1 METMNQTVKAI
12 VVDDEP
18 LARKAIC
25 TSLSDY
31 SNVIVCAECANG
43 VEAVEAIVNHKPDL
57 VFLDIQMPEMDGFDV
72 IQAVGIDEMPHV
84 IFVTAF
90 DQYAIEAF
98 EKHAFDYLLKPY
110 SPARFRDAMTRIL
123 GLISTEN
130 DRNSMQQLLH
140 VMREMQA
147 NTRYA
152 KRLAIRSTTR
162 IFFLNVEEID
172 WIESAGNYVD
182 IHAGN
187 ETHLLRETMANMEAK
202 LDPEK
207 FLRIHRS
214 VIVNIDRIQEIQPDE
229 YDYIVVLKDG
239 KILGMGRKYRDKMNE
254 LIKAFF

>member
-1 METMNQTVKAI
+1 MNQTIKI
-12 VVDDEP
+12 IIVDDEP
-18 LARKAIC
+18 LARKAIK
-25 TSLSDY
+25 TSLSDFPG
-31 SNVIVCAECANG
+31 VEVCAECANG
-43 VEAVEAIVNHKPDL
+43 MEAVEAIVNRKPDL

-72 IQAVGIDEMPHV
+72 IQTIGIENMPHV
-84 IFVTAF
+84 IFVTAY
-90 DQYAIEAF
+90 DQYAIKAF

-110 SPARFRDAMTRIL
+110 TPARFRDSMTRIL
-123 GLISTEN
+123 GLISTQNE
-130 DRNSMQQLLH
+130 RSSVQQLLH
-140 VMREMQA
+140 VMRDMQT
-147 NTRYA
+147 NLKYV

-162 IFFLNVEEID
+162 IFFLHVEEID

-182 IHAGN
+182 IHAGH

-254 LIKAFF
+254 AIKAFF